1 MLRWYEFEIQSVKG
15 KSCLAFMCQ
24 NLKTLSQ
31 ILSLFSHAFSCMV
44 QWLGEIFFLSAVVLI
59 QTLKY
64 IHLKICIS
72 PFPPS
77 GYERKEL
84 RSYLVCSFPQRWD
97 LQYYAKHKFLKCWLS
112 SWEARSG
119 FKWQG
124 VVSKSL
130 FFPFGRYV
138 LVFRQNVEKW
148 SHLG

>member
-1 MLRWYEFEIQSVKG
+1 MVWIWNTVSEGQVLSCFYVSEFKNSESNSEFIQS
-15 KSCLAFMCQ
+15 C
-24 NLKTLSQ
+24 
-31 ILSLFSHAFSCMV
+31 ILLHGSVTRGDF
-44 QWLGEIFFLSAVVLI
+44 FFLSAVVLI